1 MEIIEEFLIEEA
13 KALCATFSEE
23 KKVCRCGCVCN
34 HELICVREIDGVCVS
49 EVNICMNSIKR
60 VFLEIDMF
68 GSYASH
74 MIKLRFDIKEK
85 LEEITPETCAEILRS
100 AATILDNLVYDKLQ
114 DCLTTREKMRRQCF
128 MNFHF
133 AGKNIG
139 KCAVCL
145 DYTTSKTCC
154 KHLLCKKC
162 RFSLVKLE
170 CPICR
175 HEFPFDDCNDCEEH
189 GIGCHSDDD
198 ASIVD

>member
-1 MEIIEEFLIEEA
+1 MEINDELLIAEA
-13 KALCATFSEE
+13 QALCATFSDE
-23 KKVCRCGCVCN
+23 KKTCRCGCVCN
-34 HELICVREIDGVCVS
+34 HELNSVREIDGVEVS
-49 EVNICMNSIKR
+49 DVSICMNSLRR

-74 MIKLRFDIKEK
+74 MTKIRFDIKEHID
-85 LEEITPETCAEILRS
+85 EITPEICAEILR
-100 AATILDNLVYDKLQ
+100 AAAAILENLVYDKLQ
-114 DCLTTREKMRRQCF
+114 DYLTPRKNMRRQCF

-175 HEFPFDDCNDCEEH
+175 HKFPFSDCNDCEEH
-189 GIGCHSDDD
+189 GIGCDSDIDEE
-198 ASIVD
+198 